1 MEAPQRWQ
9 KKKTEREEGGRGRR
23 VRVGGHILSMSNR
36 LVNNHCQ
43 QECTKDQKSAIVIF
57 GQWQGALIRPGWKRD
72 NTSPVPRRL
81 PPLLSLASSLSSLS
95 IADNREACCIAGES
109 HGIASVS
116 LRITDILWQGQCCC
130 GEPGSSWALWGCS
143 TASGPPCLPTS
154 LPFLHCVHMF
164 DRHRAYNNL
173 FPAGTCT
180 ICLADP
186 TNSFNPFSPCLVFT
200 AVAHRCHLINAASL
214 FISTSCS
221 LFDPL
226 PPPLLNPRFKSHCL
240 HWLSYYIWVAGD

>member
-1 MEAPQRWQ
+1 MGKPAALPGRATGSPQPACRLQ
-9 KKKTEREEGGRGRR
+9 TFFGR
-23 VRVGGHILSMSNR
+23 
-36 LVNNHCQ
+36 
-43 QECTKDQKSAIVIF
+43 
-57 GQWQGALIRPGWKRD
+57 
-72 NTSPVPRRL
+72 
-81 PPLLSLASSLSSLS
+81 
-95 IADNREACCIAGES
+95 
-109 HGIASVS
+109 ASVAVES
-116 LRITDILWQGQCCC
+116 QGPC
-130 GEPGSSWALWGCS
+130 GPCEA
-143 TASGPPCLPTS
+143 APPRAPHAFPP
-154 LPFLHCVHMF
+154 PFLFLYCVHMF

-226 PPPLLNPRFKSHCL
+226 LPPLLSPRFKSHCL
-240 HWLSYYIWVAGD
+240 RWLSYYI